1 MTDPSTPPSLED
13 LGSRIAKARQAQGL
27 EPTEGPEPQGGGMNA
42 SGLGIGMRISIE
54 IVVSLAVSTGLGW
67 VFDQWWGTTPWVMLA
82 MFVLGGAAGINNAIR
97 AANRIDA
104 EAARQA
110 EQARAEKLQAGRDA
124 KARSERNEGAE
135 GGD

>member
-1 MTDPSTPPSLED
+1 MTDPSKPPSLED
-13 LGSRIAKARQAQGL
+13 LGSRIAKARQASGL
-27 EPTEGPEPQGGGMNA
+27 DPEPEPPRGGMDA

-54 IVVSLAVSTGLGW
+54 IVVALAVSTGLGW

-104 EAARQA
+104 EAAKRA
-110 EQARAEKLQAGRDA
+110 EQGRAARQGRD
-124 KARSERNEGAE
+124 EGAR
-135 GGD
+135 GGG